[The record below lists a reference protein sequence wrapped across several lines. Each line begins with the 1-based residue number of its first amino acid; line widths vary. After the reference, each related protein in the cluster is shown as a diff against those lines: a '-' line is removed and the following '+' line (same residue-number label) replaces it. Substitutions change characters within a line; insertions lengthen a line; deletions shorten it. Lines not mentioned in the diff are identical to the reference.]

1 MIIGRRRVTEN
12 DFNKKNETTIS
23 RLCPY
28 DPNHKVLAKRFQ
40 YHIMRC
46 AKV

>member
-1 MIIGRRRVTEN
+1 MDEKEIGIR
-12 DFNKKNETTIS
+12 ISS

-28 DPNHKVLAKRFQ
+28 DPNHRVLAKRFQ

-46 AKV
+46 AKVFHKRLREDE